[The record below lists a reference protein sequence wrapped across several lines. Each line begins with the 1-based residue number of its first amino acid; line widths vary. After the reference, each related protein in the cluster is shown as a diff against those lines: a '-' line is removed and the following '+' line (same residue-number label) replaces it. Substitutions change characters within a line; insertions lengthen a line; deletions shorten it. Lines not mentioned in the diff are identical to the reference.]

1 MKYNWNPYTADE
13 PDPYPGMREDA
24 ISSKAEDLMSDEGWI
39 DAVLADGID
48 CRALSAALAEAY
60 VPGTTHARVGG
71 LLMDA
76 LWELA
81 VVQAEKII
89 DDGE

>member
-1 MKYNWNPYTADE
+1 MWNPTTADE

-24 ISSKAEDLMSDEGWI
+24 ISNRAERLMSDQGWI
-39 DAVLADGID
+39 EAALADGID
-48 CRALSAALAEAY
+48 SRALAAALAEAY
-60 VPGTTHARVGG
+60 VPGSTHARVGG